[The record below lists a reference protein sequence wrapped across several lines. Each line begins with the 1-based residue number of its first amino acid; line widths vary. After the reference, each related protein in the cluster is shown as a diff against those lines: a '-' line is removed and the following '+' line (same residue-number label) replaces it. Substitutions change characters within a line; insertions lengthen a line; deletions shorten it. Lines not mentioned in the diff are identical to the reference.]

1 MYNGLLIV
9 DKPQDWTSHDV
20 VAKIRGILR
29 QKSCGHAGTLDPLAT
44 GVLVVLLG
52 SATKAS
58 DYAAQKSKEYTAG
71 LLLGVK
77 TDTQDITGRVT
88 RESAPESEEALRSVL
103 PRFEGRQ
110 KQLPPMYS
118 AISVGGKRLYEL
130 ARKGREVEREER
142 EIEIEKLELTR
153 RISEREYE
161 IKVRCSKGTYIRTLC
176 NDIGDALGC
185 GGCMSALRRT
195 SIGAFSERDAVSLAE
210 IQELHDAGRLE
221 ERIISTDK
229 VFSDIPF
236 IVLNGFGEKR
246 AENGAFLD
254 KKAILE
260 GEAPPVGALCRVYR
274 QNGDFLLLAQGREL
288 DRGGVAAFPFKRF
301 G

>member
-88 RESAPESEEALRSVL
+88 RESAPESKEALRSVL

-210 IQELHDAGRLE
+210 IQALHDAGRLE

-260 GEAPPVGALCRVYR
+260 GEVPPVGALCRVYR